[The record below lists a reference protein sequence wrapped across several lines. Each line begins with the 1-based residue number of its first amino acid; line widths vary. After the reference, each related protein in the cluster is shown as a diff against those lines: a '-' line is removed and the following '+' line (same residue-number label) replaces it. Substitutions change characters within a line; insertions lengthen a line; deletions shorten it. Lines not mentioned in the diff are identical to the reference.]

1 MTSCAIELPALH
13 DALLHTG
20 DRLSTIGST
29 AESKLIEV
37 RGDGA

>member
-20 DRLSTIGST
+20 DRLLTTEST
-29 AESKLIEV
+29 EEPKLIEMC
-37 RGDGA
+37 GDGA